1 MKLTSTRIDK
11 TPEIMIVPM
20 IDIIFFLLVFFMLS
34 TLYMTDQ
41 KTIAINLPKAVTAQN
56 DVVKSLQVTVAKD
69 GQIYLGADKMTLEEL
84 KSYVEKE
91 SKSGQLSMV
100 LRADGE
106 VDYSHFIG
114 VLDEMKKCGIKKIS
128 LAAKS

>member
-1 MKLTSTRIDK
+1 MKLTSTRIEK
-11 TPEIMIVPM
+11 SPEIMIIPM

-41 KTIAINLPKAVTAQN
+41 KTIQINLPKAASAQT

-69 GQIYLGADKMTLEEL
+69 GQLFLGTDPMDLDNL
-84 KSYVEKE
+84 KNTVKRETAMGE
-91 SKSGQLSMV
+91 ISMV
-100 LRADGE
+100 LRADGD
-106 VDYSHFIG
+106 VDYSKFIG
-114 VLDEMKKCGIKKIS
+114 VLDEMKKCGVKKIS

>member
-1 MKLTSTRIDK
+1 MKLTSKRIEK
-11 TPEIMIVPM
+11 APEIMIIPM

-41 KTIAINLPKAVTAQN
+41 KTIQINLPKAASAQT
-56 DVVKSLQVTVAKD
+56 DVVKSMQVTVAKD
-69 GQIYLGADKMTLEEL
+69 GLLFLGTEPMDIDHL
-84 KSYVEKE
+84 KSRVRQEAK
-91 SKSGQLSMV
+91 GGDISMV

-106 VDYSHFIG
+106 VDYSKFIA